1 MFLSADHPSRPA
13 EPGDAPHSRGDALAG
28 RRELLALMDEWVA
41 YRWIRPLD
49 AVFARFLWDE
59 VPDAP
64 ALAILAAMLASHQLA
79 HGHACLDLDAA
90 LADPEM
96 TLALPPE
103 GAEQPASGVP
113 LRSPAALLAQV
124 SPGQWRAALDVPA
137 LVGAGPGGTPLVL
150 VEQRLYLRRCWQYEQ
165 DINAGIAA
173 RLARNPALQAALPP
187 AGLRAMLDALFPA
200 DAAAAGGGLSA
211 DADWQKIACAA
222 AARSAFTIITG
233 GPGTGKTTTVVKL
246 LAVLQALALQGIDTG
261 AATAATSPNAASTA
275 TKATND
281 ATTTT
286 GATADATDRTAST
299 AGFGA
304 VRPLRIRLA
313 APTGKAAARL
323 SESIAGA
330 VSRLPLAGLPA
341 GAALREAIP
350 TSVSTLHRLLGSR
363 PGSRKFRHDAD
374 HPLVLDVLVVD
385 EASMIDL
392 ETMAALLQALPP
404 RGRLIL
410 LGDKDQLASVE
421 AGAVL
426 ADLCRDARGGRY
438 TPATR
443 DWLEQVSGQRIA
455 DELIDPRGTALDQ
468 AIVMLRHSHRFA
480 SDSGIGRLAAAI
492 NAGNRQQV
500 ARFWRQPH
508 AGVTRLAG
516 RDCDRDFAALILN
529 GQAQTELEQAMGAA
543 IIADDVHVAGDS
555 ATAGHHRTKDRR
567 VDHGRVDHD
576 HHGPHGYARY
586 LRLMRARRPAAGAG
600 QEDLDA
606 WARQV
611 LAAHGAF
618 QLLTTLRHGDWGVE
632 GLNRRVTRLLHDHGL
647 IDATDG
653 WYAGRPVLVTR
664 NDYALGLMNGDI
676 GITLSLPTAPDA
688 APVLRVAFPMTDGS
702 GRIKWVLPSRLQA
715 VETVFALTV
724 HKSQGS
730 EFDHAAVVLPERLSP
745 ILTRELL
752 YTGITR
758 ARAFLTLL
766 SPGGDHVLEQG
777 IARQVRRAS
786 GLLA

>member
-1 MFLSADHPSRPA
+1 MFLSTIADRQ
-13 EPGDAPHSRGDALAG
+13 GDAAA
-28 RRELLALMDEWVA
+28 RRELLGLMDEWVA
-41 YRWIRPLD
+41 HDWIRPLD

-64 ALAILAAMLASHQLA
+64 PLAILGALLASHQLA
-79 HGHACLDLDAA
+79 HGHACLDLGAT
-90 LADPEM
+90 LEDPEM

-103 GAEQPASGVP
+103 GAGLPAADTP
-113 LRSPAALLAQV
+113 LRSPAALLAHV
-124 SPGQWRAALDVPA
+124 SLARWLAALDVPA
-137 LVGAGPGGTPLVL
+137 LVGGGAGGTPLVL
-150 VEQRLYLRRCWQYEQ
+150 IDRRLYLRRCWQYEQ

-173 RLARNPALQAALPP
+173 RLARNPGLQATLPP
-187 AGLRAMLDALFPA
+187 PRLRRMLDALFPA
-200 DAAAAGGGLSA
+200 DAAPGGIA
-211 DADWQKIACAA
+211 PDIDWQKIACAS

-233 GPGTGKTTTVVKL
+233 GPGTGKTTTVVKV
-246 LAVLQALALQGIDTG
+246 LAVLQALALQGIG
-261 AATAATSPNAASTA
+261 TAAAIAP
-275 TKATND
+275 D
-281 ATTTT
+281 
-286 GATADATDRTAST
+286 ADAD
-299 AGFGA
+299 A
-304 VRPLRIRLA
+304 VTPARDPRPLRIRLA

-330 VSRLPLAGLPA
+330 VSRLPIAHLPA
-341 GAALREAIP
+341 GESVRQAIP

-363 PGSRKFRHDAD
+363 PGSRKFRHDAE
-374 HPLVLDVLVVD
+374 HPLALDVLVVD

-404 RGRLIL
+404 QGRLIL

-426 ADLCRDARGGRY
+426 ADLCREAHAGRY

-443 DWLEQVSGQRIA
+443 AWLEQVSGERIGDDLLDA
-455 DELIDPRGTALDQ
+455 EGTALDQ

-480 SDSGIGRLAAAI
+480 ADSGIGRLASAI
-492 NAGNRQQV
+492 NAGDRQAV

-508 AGVTRLAG
+508 AGVMRLAG
-516 RDCDRDFAALILN
+516 RDCERDFAALVMD
-529 GQAQTELEQAMGAA
+529 GQARTELELAM
-543 IIADDVHVAGDS
+543 ADPEPRDDPL
-555 ATAGHHRTKDRR
+555 DR
-567 VDHGRVDHD
+567 
-576 HHGPHGYARY
+576 GPHGYARY
-586 LRLMRARRPAAGAG
+586 LRAMRVRRPVAGAA
-600 QEDLDA
+600 QEDLDD
-606 WARQV
+606 WARHV
-611 LAAHGAF
+611 LQAHGAF
-618 QLLTTLRHGDWGVE
+618 QLLTTLRQGAWGVD
-632 GLNRRVTRLLHDHGL
+632 GLNRRVARLLREQGL

-676 GITLSLPTAPDA
+676 GITLALPADA
-688 APVLRVAFPMTDGS
+688 GQPPVLRVAFPMTDGS

-730 EFDHAAVVLPERLSP
+730 EFDHAAVVLPERIGP

-766 SPGGDHVLEQG
+766 SPGGDQVLEQG

-786 GLLA
+786 GLMA

>member
-1 MFLSADHPSRPA
+1 MFLSTLTDARRAADSGHTD
-13 EPGDAPHSRGDALAG
+13 PGHTDAA
-28 RRELLALMDEWVA
+28 RRELLVLMDEWVLHG
-41 YRWIRPLD
+41 WIRQLD

-64 ALAILAAMLASHQLA
+64 PLLIFGALLASHQLA
-79 HGHACLDLDAA
+79 HGHACLDLGAT
-90 LADPEM
+90 LEDPEM

-103 GAEQPASGVP
+103 GTGLPASETP
-113 LRSPAALLAQV
+113 LRSPAALLAHV
-124 SPGQWRAALDVPA
+124 SLPRWLAALDVPA
-137 LVGAGPGGTPLVL
+137 LVGRGPGGTPLVL
-150 VEQRLYLRRCWQYEQ
+150 VEHRLYLRRCWQYEQ
-165 DINAGIAA
+165 DINAGISA

-187 AGLRAMLDALFPA
+187 PRLRAMLDALFAP
-200 DAAAAGGGLSA
+200 DTTAGGIA
-211 DADWQKIACAA
+211 PDTDWQKIACAA

-233 GPGTGKTTTVVKL
+233 GPGTGKTTTVVKV
-246 LAVLQALALQGIDTG
+246 LAVLQALALDGMGTAMA
-261 AATAATSPNAASTA
+261 AATGIGTVTA
-275 TKATND
+275 TAQDTP
-281 ATTTT
+281 
-286 GATADATDRTAST
+286 
-299 AGFGA
+299 
-304 VRPLRIRLA
+304 RPLRIRLA

-330 VSRLPLAGLPA
+330 VSRLPVAHLPA
-341 GAALREAIP
+341 GEAVRVAIP
-350 TSVSTLHRLLGSR
+350 TGVSTLHRLLGSR
-363 PGSRKFRHDAD
+363 PGSRKFRHDAE
-374 HPLVLDVLVVD
+374 HPLALDVLVVD

-426 ADLCRDARGGRY
+426 ADLCRDAHAGRY

-443 DWLEQVSGQRIA
+443 DWLEQVSGERIA
-455 DELIDPRGTALDQ
+455 GDLVDPQGTGLDQ
-468 AIVMLRHSHRFA
+468 AVVMLRHSHRFA
-480 SDSGIGRLAAAI
+480 ADSGIGRLASAI
-492 NAGNRQQV
+492 NAGNRQAV

-516 RDCDRDFAALILN
+516 HDCERDFAALVLN
-529 GQAQTELEQAMGAA
+529 GQARTELEQAMAGAVTVDA
-543 IIADDVHVAGDS
+543 PIDDAD
-555 ATAGHHRTKDRR
+555 
-567 VDHGRVDHD
+567 
-576 HHGPHGYARY
+576 HGPHGYARY
-586 LRLMRARRPAAGAG
+586 LRLMHARRPAPGAS
-600 QEDLDA
+600 QPDMDD
-606 WARQV
+606 WARGV
-611 LAAHGAF
+611 LRAHGAF
-618 QLLTTLRHGDWGVE
+618 QLLTTLRHGSWGVD
-632 GLNRRVTRLLHDHGL
+632 GLNRRVAQLLREHGL
-647 IDATDG
+647 IDATDA

-676 GITLSLPTAPDA
+676 GITLALPGEDA
-688 APVLRVAFPMTDGS
+688 GRPAVLRVAFPMTDGS

-766 SPGGDHVLEQG
+766 SPGGDQILEQG